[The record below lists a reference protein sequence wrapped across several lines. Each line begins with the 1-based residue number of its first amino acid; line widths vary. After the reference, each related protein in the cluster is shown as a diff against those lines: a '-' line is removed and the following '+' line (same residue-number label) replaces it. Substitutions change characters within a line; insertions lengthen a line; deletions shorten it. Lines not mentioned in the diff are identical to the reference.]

1 MNAHKIN
8 PIATPYLINSLKY
21 IQFLIFISSMF
32 YYSALKFYRF
42 SFLFF
47 STLLLVKPE
56 RINYRIWHLVI
67 VCLIYVTILICR
79 WHSLLHVNI
88 LIILGI
94 CTNTPF
100 PFLFFPDN
108 DLNIAKCA
116 KIWTFLR
123 LVIMCLWDMRKLDR
137 KQIRLRLI
145 TFSTIPHKRTYIY
158 TLPFSRYA
166 HFSRPKI

>member
-1 MNAHKIN
+1 MNFSFLYHQCFI
-8 PIATPYLINSLKY
+8 TQYLN
-21 IQFLIFISSMF
+21 FIDF
-32 YYSALKFYRF
+32 R
-42 SFLFF
+42 FLFF

-100 PFLFFPDN
+100 PFLFFPGN
-108 DLNIAKCA
+108 GLNIAKCA

-123 LVIMCLWDMRKLDR
+123 LLIMCLWDMRKLDR

-158 TLPFSRYA
+158 ILPFSRYA
-166 HFSRPKI
+166 HFLTKNIE